1 MDTEWFELKDWAMQI
16 LRDYEEE
23 LLDEQRITGKKPN
36 ALKKVKR
43 FIGALGVDTEKT
55 YADML
60 DNARIKGLTPAEL
73 ARKGRNMEE
82 TIMNAFRVLPDDPA
96 HHMYS
101 LRTAGDLIQNVPSTI
116 REEGL
121 QMLKDMG
128 YDLGNVRRNL
138 ISLAEYVHQG
148 RTGKGAELATLGEV
162 VVDKTKTKI
171 AHPRGTGDPLISRTV
186 DWRNIKSPQDFVD
199 AYLPLLQQQAQDVA
213 GALETSAPREQILSA
228 AVKEG
233 TGIENIFS
241 TERAVGEVTAARK
254 FLQTVPDVVQKSY
267 LTFKN
272 GAANLGALLP
282 LPLIGKVGEL
292 LPAAGAVLDTG
303 EAVAGAVET
312 ATAET
317 PVERTT
323 GLMKTAGGA
332 LGLASLG
339 VPVLGLPSVILSGGA
354 AALKFQM
361 ENARGPESI
370 VPELVPEPK
379 AVMARTPTG
388 VAALTKT
395 TSNYERNI
403 KARMKARKR
412 R

>member
-1 MDTEWFELKDWAMQI
+1 MDNEWFELKDWAMQT
-16 LRDYEEE
+16 LRDYKEE
-23 LLDEQRITGKKPN
+23 LIEEGRVRGKAPS
-36 ALKKVKR
+36 ALKKVDR
-43 FIGALGVDTEKT
+43 LLGALGVDTAKT

-60 DNARIKGLTPAEL
+60 DDARRKGLTAAQL

-101 LRTAGDLIQNVPSTI
+101 LRTAGDLIQKVPSTI

-121 QMLKDMG
+121 KMLKDMG
-128 YDLGNVRRNL
+128 YELGNVRRNL

-148 RTGKGAELATLGEV
+148 RRGKGAELATLGDV

-186 DWRNIKSPQDFVD
+186 DWRKIKTPQDFVD

-213 GALETSAPREQILSA
+213 GALETSAPREQILSE
-228 AVKEG
+228 AVEES
-233 TGIENIFS
+233 TGIKDIFS
-241 TERAVGEVTAARK
+241 TGRTVEEVATGRR
-254 FLQTVPDVVQKSY
+254 FLQTVPDVVRESY

-272 GAANLGALLP
+272 GALGLLP
-282 LPLIGKVGEL
+282 LPLLGRVSEL
-292 LPAAGAVLDTG
+292 IPAAGVVLDTG

-317 PVERTT
+317 PVEKAA
-323 GLMKTAGGA
+323 GAMKTAGGA
-332 LGLASLG
+332 LGLSSLAF
-339 VPVLGLPSVILSGGA
+339 PPLGLPAVMMSSGS
-354 AALKFQM
+354 AALKFQT

-370 VPELVPEPK
+370 VPELFPEPQ

-388 VAALTKT
+388 VATLTKPE
-395 TSNYERNI
+395 SEYER
-403 KARMKARKR
+403 RKR
-412 R
+412 ARTGR

>member
-1 MDTEWFELKDWAMQI
+1 MDNEWFELKDWAMQT
-16 LRDYEEE
+16 LRDYKEE
-23 LLDEQRITGKKPN
+23 LIEEGRVRGKAPS
-36 ALKKVKR
+36 ALKKVDR
-43 FIGALGVDTEKT
+43 LLGALGVDTAKT

-60 DNARIKGLTPAEL
+60 DDARRKGLTAAQL

-101 LRTAGDLIQNVPSTI
+101 LRTAGDLIQKVPSTI

-121 QMLKDMG
+121 KMLKDMG
-128 YDLGNVRRNL
+128 YELGNVRRNL

-148 RTGKGAELATLGEV
+148 RRGKGAELATLGDV

-186 DWRNIKSPQDFVD
+186 DWRKIKTPQDFVD

-213 GALETSAPREQILSA
+213 GALETSAPREQILSE
-228 AVKEG
+228 AVEEG
-233 TGIENIFS
+233 TGIKDIFS
-241 TERAVGEVTAARK
+241 TGRTVEEVATGRR
-254 FLQTVPDVVQKSY
+254 FLQTVPDVVRESY

-272 GAANLGALLP
+272 GALGLLP
-282 LPLIGKVGEL
+282 LPLLGRVSEL
-292 LPAAGAVLDTG
+292 IPAAGVVLDTG

-317 PVERTT
+317 PVERAA
-323 GLMKTAGGA
+323 GAMKTAGGA
-332 LGLASLG
+332 LGLSSLAF
-339 VPVLGLPSVILSGGA
+339 PPLGLPAVMMSSGS
-354 AALKFQM
+354 AALKFQT

-370 VPELVPEPK
+370 VPELFPEPQ

-388 VAALTKT
+388 VATLTKPE
-395 TSNYERNI
+395 SEYER
-403 KARMKARKR
+403 RKR
-412 R
+412 ARTGR

>member
-1 MDTEWFELKDWAMQI
+1 MDNEWFELKDWAMQT
-16 LRDYEEE
+16 LRDYKEE
-23 LLDEQRITGKKPN
+23 LIEEGRVRGKAPS
-36 ALKKVKR
+36 ALKKVDR
-43 FIGALGVDTEKT
+43 LLGALGVDTAKT

-60 DNARIKGLTPAEL
+60 DDARRKGLTPAQL

-101 LRTAGDLIQNVPSTI
+101 LRTAGDLIQKVPSTI

-121 QMLKDMG
+121 KMLKDMG
-128 YDLGNVRRNL
+128 YELGNVRRNL

-148 RTGKGAELATLGEV
+148 RTGKGAELATLGNV

-186 DWRNIKSPQDFVD
+186 DWRKIKTPQDFVD

-213 GALETSAPREQILSA
+213 GALETSAPREQILSE
-228 AVKEG
+228 AVEKG
-233 TGIENIFS
+233 TGIKNIFS
-241 TERAVGEVTAARK
+241 TGRTVEEVATGRK
-254 FLQTVPDVVQKSY
+254 FLQTVPDVVRESY

-272 GAANLGALLP
+272 GALGLGGLLP
-282 LPLIGKVGEL
+282 LPLLGRVSEL
-292 LPAAGAVLDTG
+292 IPAAGAVLDTG

-317 PVERTT
+317 PVERAA
-323 GLMKTAGGA
+323 GAMKTAGGA
-332 LGLASLG
+332 LGLSSLAF
-339 VPVLGLPSVILSGGA
+339 PPLGLPAVMMSSGS
-354 AALKFQM
+354 AALKFQT

-370 VPELVPEPK
+370 VPELFPEPQ

-388 VAALTKT
+388 VATLTKPE
-395 TSNYERNI
+395 SEYER
-403 KARMKARKR
+403 RKR
-412 R
+412 ARTGR